1 MMANRVK
8 DGTSETAEPSPK
20 SKGTRRTTGSRARD
34 GVTKA
39 YASAKDKAVSAYG
52 SARERT
58 SSAYDSARTRA
69 SETRQRAAT
78 ALEDNPAAAL
88 VGGLALGVI
97 IGALLPRSRREE
109 ELLSGV
115 GERIN
120 ETSRRVAD
128 AARDQARETL
138 DGYGI
143 NADAALNKVSAFFDN
158 ASKAASSIGW
168 AASGAVQ
175 KRR

>member
-1 MMANRVK
+1 MMANQVK
-8 DGTSETAEPSPK
+8 DGTSENAEPSK
-20 SKGTRRTTGSRARD
+20 KGKTSRTASSRA
-34 GVTKA
+34 GQSVTKA
-39 YASAKDKAVSAYG
+39 YSSAKEKAASAYG

-58 SSAYDSARTRA
+58 SRVYNSARVRA
-69 SETRQRAAT
+69 SETQQRAAT
-78 ALEDNPAAAL
+78 AFDENPALAL
-88 VGGLALGVI
+88 VGGLALGVM

-138 DGYGI
+138 DSYGI

-158 ASKAASSIGW
+158 ASKAASSIGS